1 LGRLFTIRWHAAI
14 VRLVG
19 DCSLTMWTL
28 WKQNRNRGRRAGG
41 SATGDNSAGAYAASV
56 GTILRQARQSLGEE
70 LRQTAGYLRIRE
82 PYLRAIEDGRYED
95 LPGRAYAVGFVRAY
109 AIHLGLDGDKVV
121 ERFKIE
127 SGDIEAQQE
136 LVIPEPAAESS
147 MPGGSLVAASLVLA
161 VAAYGGW
168 YYLSTHHRLVTEA
181 PGIDLPARPAPAAPV
196 VAASRPP
203 AASPQNAIAAPR
215 AAPVP
220 APVVTSAMAPTVTV
234 PARPEPALPPAASGG
249 FTASLSSGLSNSLPF
264 VGGGP
269 RTGIATP
276 PATEVAAAASAD
288 ADEAENGQVPPVPE
302 PLRPSQSAA
311 LMQQSLPAPQGAA
324 AEQVARPAI
333 SASSAVAA
341 TVDGVTARPAGPS
354 RIMVRAIA
362 DSWVSIGD
370 GRGTSLF
377 AQVLR
382 AGDSFPVPDRP
393 GLRLDTGNAGG
404 LEITVDGRPVP
415 SVGPSGSVR
424 RNIPLDIE
432 KLVAG
437 HFGQR

>member
-1 LGRLFTIRWHAAI
+1 
-14 VRLVG
+14 
-19 DCSLTMWTL
+19 MWTL
-28 WKQNRNRGRRAGG
+28 WKHKGNRGRRAGG
-41 SATGDNSAGAYAASV
+41 SAAGDNSVGYAAHV
-56 GTILRQARQSLGEE
+56 GSILRQARQSLGED
-70 LRQTAGYLRIRE
+70 LRQSAAHLRIRE

-127 SGDIEAQQE
+127 SGDQDAQQE
-136 LVIPEPAAESS
+136 LVIPEPTAESS
-147 MPGGSLVAASLVLA
+147 MPGGSLLAASVALA

-181 PGIDLPARPAPAAPV
+181 PAIDLPARPAAPAVAANRVPAAP
-196 VAASRPP
+196 
-203 AASPQNAIAAPR
+203 SPQNAVAAPR
-215 AAPVP
+215 PTPVP
-220 APVVTSAMAPTVTV
+220 APIVSTALAPTQSPVVASAPRIDPMPT
-234 PARPEPALPPAASGG
+234 PPVAATG
-249 FTASLSSGLSNSLPF
+249 FAATLGTSLPF
-264 VGGGP
+264 LGSTP
-269 RTGIATP
+269 RNTVAAL
-276 PATEVAAAASAD
+276 PATEPAAAAASED
-288 ADEAENGQVPPVPE
+288 ADEAEAGQVPPAPE
-302 PLRPSQSAA
+302 PLRPTQSAA
-311 LMQQSLPAPQGAA
+311 LMQQAVPAPQNTTDAM
-324 AEQVARPAI
+324 ARPAI

-341 TVDGVTARPAGPS
+341 TVDGATSRPAGPS
-354 RIMVRAIA
+354 RITVRAIA

-382 AGDSFPVPDRP
+382 AGDSFPVPDRA
-393 GLRLDTGNAGG
+393 GLKLDTGNAGG

-415 SVGPSGSVR
+415 AVGPSGSVR

-437 HFGQR
+437 HIGQR

>member
-1 LGRLFTIRWHAAI
+1 
-14 VRLVG
+14 
-19 DCSLTMWTL
+19 MWTL

-70 LRQTAGYLRIRE
+70 LRHSAGYLRIRE

-127 SGDIEAQQE
+127 SGDVEAQQE
-136 LVIPEPAAESS
+136 LVIPEPAAESA

-181 PGIDLPARPAPAAPV
+181 PGIDLPARPATPPAQV
-196 VAASRPP
+196 VATNR
-203 AASPQNAIAAPR
+203 AATPSPQNATAAPR
-215 AAPVP
+215 P
-220 APVVTSAMAPTVTV
+220 APAPAPIVSSALAPTVTV
-234 PARPEPALPPAASGG
+234 PPRAEPALPPAASTG
-249 FTASLSSGLSNSLPF
+249 FAASLSSGLTNNLPF
-264 VGGGP
+264 VGGRP
-269 RTGIATP
+269 RTSGAL

-324 AEQVARPAI
+324 AEQVARPPI

-341 TVDGVTARPAGPS
+341 TVDGATARPAGPS

-393 GLRLDTGNAGG
+393 GLKLDTGNAGG

-437 HFGQR
+437 HIGQR